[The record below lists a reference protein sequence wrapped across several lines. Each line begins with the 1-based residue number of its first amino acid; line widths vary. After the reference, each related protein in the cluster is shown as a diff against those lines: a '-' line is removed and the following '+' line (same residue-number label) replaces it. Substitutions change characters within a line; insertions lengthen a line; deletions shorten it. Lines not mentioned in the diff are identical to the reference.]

1 METTTTRSV
10 ANEPMGIGER
20 REDKSQKLNHRNP
33 EMVDQLV
40 VQPISKLI
48 TLD

>member
-1 METTTTRSV
+1 
-10 ANEPMGIGER
+10 MGIGER

-40 VQPISKLI
+40 VQAISKLI